1 MYPGPHP
8 SGTTTRINWVSGALL
23 LPGFQTL
30 TTSARPFRFFF
41 RCSSKSARNLASFSI
56 RAIRFASRSGATRT
70 LTPSLHVLLVGRLPA
85 SCDTTWPSF
94 NAMSLSLLVTSH
106 LFVKGLWRVSVR
118 GEGRRGRMNRR
129 ASERGCSVPSVF
141 LVAKPTH
148 GAGRCEQ
155 ERRSQ
160 GGHGWMDD
168 GGGAAIS
175 RT

>member
-23 LPGFQTL
+23 LPGF
-30 TTSARPFRFFF
+30 
-41 RCSSKSARNLASFSI
+41 
-56 RAIRFASRSGATRT
+56 SRSGATRT

-118 GEGRRGRMNRR
+118 GEGRRD
-129 ASERGCSVPSVF
+129 E
-141 LVAKPTH
+141 
-148 GAGRCEQ
+148 
-155 ERRSQ
+155 
-160 GGHGWMDD
+160 
-168 GGGAAIS
+168 
-175 RT
+175 